1 MASFVDSLVAPMS
14 IVNALV
20 AYIGKIKHA
29 EITQTL
35 ARLENVWKEYN
46 VYTSVN
52 APLPD
57 AMPETHTEKGS
68 GAKSIHTKREPEHT
82 DTEEAGK

>member
-1 MASFVDSLVAPMS
+1 MS

-57 AMPETHTEKGS
+57 SRPETHAEKGS
-68 GAKSIHTKREPEHT
+68 GAKSLPAKKEPEDADAE
-82 DTEEAGK
+82 DTEG